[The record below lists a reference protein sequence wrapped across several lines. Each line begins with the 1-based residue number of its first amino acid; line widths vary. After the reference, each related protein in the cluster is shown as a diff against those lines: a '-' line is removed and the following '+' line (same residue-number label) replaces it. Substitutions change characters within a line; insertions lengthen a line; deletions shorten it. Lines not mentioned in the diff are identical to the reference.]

1 MENKL
6 SYMRLMMDFYHD
18 MESDNISLIYE
29 GEVTQDITKAFA
41 TLAEKNM
48 EKFYEDVK
56 VRRKVYHVM
65 IECLQ
70 NISKHADDDSSVA
83 SDKLEDGLSKNG
95 VFAVGTQG
103 NHWVVTSGN
112 VIQEDKEESIK
123 ALIDEV
129 NSLDKEGL
137 RALYKEKIK
146 ASKISEKG
154 GAGLG
159 FVDIAKKTGNKLEYH
174 FKDVGNGRKFFLLKI
189 KISSNKID

>member
-1 MENKL
+1 
-6 SYMRLMMDFYHD
+6 MRVMMDFYHD
-18 MESDNISLIYE
+18 VESENISLIYE

-70 NISKHADDDSSVA
+70 NISKHADDDSTIA
-83 SDKLEDGLSKNG
+83 SDSLKDGLSKNG

-103 NHWVVTSGN
+103 NYWVVTSGN
-112 VIQEDKEESIK
+112 VVNREKEEAIK

-129 NSLDKEGL
+129 NALDKDGL
-137 RALYKEKIK
+137 KALYKEKIK

-174 FKDVGNGRKFFLLKI
+174 FKDLGNDRKFFLLKI
-189 KISSNKID
+189 RISSNKID

>member
-1 MENKL
+1 
-6 SYMRLMMDFYHD
+6 MRLMMDFYHD
-18 MESDNISLIYE
+18 VESENISLIYE
-29 GEVTQDITKAFA
+29 GEVTQDITKVFA

-56 VRRKVYHVM
+56 VQRKVYHVM

-70 NISKHADDDSSVA
+70 NISKHADDDSKLA
-83 SDKLEDGLSKNG
+83 SNNLEDGLSKNG

-103 NHWVVTSGN
+103 KFWVVTSGN
-112 VIQEDKEESIK
+112 VVSSEKEEGIRTM
-123 ALIDEV
+123 IDEV
-129 NSLDKEGL
+129 NSLDKDGL
-137 RALYKEKIK
+137 KALYKEKIK
-146 ASKISEKG
+146 ASKISEQG

-174 FKDVGNGRKFFLLKI
+174 FKDLGNDRKFFLLKI